1 MKTREIGTKRSW
13 SFILKVVH
21 FITADVQVTHQI
33 VFYFIWQILFWMFSL
48 TNQAPIDISWQ
59 RIETVIAYKQPIP
72 AALEW
77 YLLDSIWAHP
87 VAVTA
92 FSHLWLQRQ
101 SEIPKETEFA
111 SSVTLK
117 SCLRTLG
124 RAAKS
129 KRKIPDRWLWLV
141 VYWEC
146 PDMAHPTSISHH
158 AGAGAPSPSTAKLS
172 GFIPVPCEMGF
183 PISIPLHSLALIF
196 SEDNCPQIL
205 PTVLSA
211 LCRGWY
217 KAYVLLSCRKYS
229 TSSTS
234 APWVLIMIYLGNS
247 ICAISLQLSEVYFI
261 HRRNIWP

>member
-1 MKTREIGTKRSW
+1 MKTREIGTERSW

-21 FITADVQVTHQI
+21 FIIADVQITHQI
-33 VFYFIWQILFWMFSL
+33 VFYFLWQILFWMFSL

-129 KRKIPDRWLWLV
+129 EENTRQMAVAGGVLGVPRYGTPHLHITSCWSRSSIPFNSQVIRFHSCPLWNGLS
-141 VYWEC
+141 YL
-146 PDMAHPTSISHH
+146 HPTSQPGSD
-158 AGAGAPSPSTAKLS
+158 
-172 GFIPVPCEMGF
+172 F
-183 PISIPLHSLALIF
+183 
-196 SEDNCPQIL
+196 Q
-205 PTVLSA
+205 
-211 LCRGWY
+211 RG
-217 KAYVLLSCRKYS
+217 
-229 TSSTS
+229 
-234 APWVLIMIYLGNS
+234 
-247 ICAISLQLSEVYFI
+247 
-261 HRRNIWP
+261 